1 MKRTIQLILFLIIIL
16 ISTIFYFVYFSN
28 KEDVKVQ
35 INLPEEQISEQAE
48 NNQIKNLR
56 YKVKIDQTSQYTIE
70 ANQSEITYENNVEI
84 VNMQKVTAIFTDKK
98 NIPLIIISDNAVYNN
113 FNYNTN
119 FSNNIQI
126 QYLDN
131 LIFSDKV
138 ILDFNNNFIEI
149 YENVKYDGLQ
159 GTINADNIK
168 IDLITK
174 EIEIYMNDDK
184 DKVEVETK

>member
-1 MKRTIQLILFLIIIL
+1 MKRIIQLILFLILIL
-16 ISTIFYFVYFSN
+16 ISTIFYFVYFAN
-28 KEDVKVQ
+28 KKDVKVQ
-35 INLPEEQISEQAE
+35 INLPEEQISEQTE
-48 NNQIKNLR
+48 NNQIKNLK
-56 YKVKIDQTSQYTIE
+56 YKVKINQFSQYIIE

-84 VNMQKVTAIFTDKK
+84 VNMYKVTAIFTDKK
-98 NIPLIIISDNAVYNN
+98 NIPLTIISDNAVYNN
-113 FNYNTN
+113 SNYNTN

-131 LIFSDKV
+131 LIFSDKMT
-138 ILDFNNNFIEI
+138 LDFNNNLIEI

>member
-1 MKRTIQLILFLIIIL
+1 MKRIIQLILFLILIL
-16 ISTIFYFVYFSN
+16 ISTIFYFVYFAN
-28 KEDVKVQ
+28 KKDVKVQ
-35 INLPEEQISEQAE
+35 INLPEEQISEQTE
-48 NNQIKNLR
+48 NNQIKNLK
-56 YKVKIDQTSQYTIE
+56 YKVKINQFSQYIIE
-70 ANQSEITYENNVEI
+70 ANRSEITYENNVEI
-84 VNMQKVTAIFTDKK
+84 VNMHKVTAIFTDKK
-98 NIPLIIISDNAVYNN
+98 NIPLTIISDNAVYNN
-113 FNYNTN
+113 SNYNTN

-131 LIFSDKV
+131 LIFSDKMT
-138 ILDFNNNFIEI
+138 LDFNNNLIEI

>member
-1 MKRTIQLILFLIIIL
+1 M
-16 ISTIFYFVYFSN
+16 Y
-28 KEDVKVQ
+28 
-35 INLPEEQISEQAE
+35 
-48 NNQIKNLR
+48 
-56 YKVKIDQTSQYTIE
+56 
-70 ANQSEITYENNVEI
+70 
-84 VNMQKVTAIFTDKK
+84 KVTAIFTDKK
-98 NIPLIIISDNAVYNN
+98 NIPLTIISDNAVYNN
-113 FNYNTN
+113 SNYNTN

-131 LIFSDKV
+131 LIFSDKMT
-138 ILDFNNNFIEI
+138 LDFNNNLIEI